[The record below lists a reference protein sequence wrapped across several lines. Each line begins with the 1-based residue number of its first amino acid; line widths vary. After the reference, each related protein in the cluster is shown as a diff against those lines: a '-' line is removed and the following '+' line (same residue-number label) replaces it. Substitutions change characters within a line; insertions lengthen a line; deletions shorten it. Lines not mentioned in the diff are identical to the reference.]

1 MNADYV
7 ENIIRN
13 IDKQSY
19 KCILVDGAWEIGK
32 SYMVRKALED
42 MKDRTCFISL
52 FGMDDVQKI
61 YHEAFFQLALRTSR
75 GGKIANGA
83 KGVAKAAGNFC
94 AEITKLN
101 GALAQAISERELFA
115 VTASNFKKNRI
126 IVIDDLERRKAGLD
140 LEELFGVIEELK
152 QSNYIKVILIANSNE
167 IHENERTTFNKYK
180 EKTIDRIFEVTEHS
194 ASIKWGVYGIDGEF
208 IDVFLMRH
216 KAKNLRTLQKAQ
228 NFYNDVKQYCLKI
241 ENEQFMNEV
250 KMLCFAVVV
259 EDVDKLY
266 YKNDSTEKENTNSRY
281 RKDGH
286 ILSDDLNVRL
296 ANYGYLQSSGAL
308 LDDIYNY
315 FKSSKMLSEETLQK
329 HYQKFKEAGNKA
341 NYYKTDE
348 EIETYIQ
355 SWKVKLSEASNSV
368 ELTRFAGDYDYWF
381 QVLEKDDSELVECYQ
396 ELLKDMFLQESR
408 SKERNPVDYYNS
420 NEFHRATKTVRDI
433 YDKILEQTKKEI
445 IKSYVESLCNNIDD
459 ETALRYSYWLRTW
472 YTSSTRMRRYVD
484 EVIDL
489 LYRKEAFPIDNITQT
504 KMSICYNVLT
514 VLYLH
519 DKEKLE
525 NLYHDLKPSFSKM
538 GVRRTDDLLKE
549 IREDN

>member
-19 KCILVDGAWEIGK
+19 KCILVDGAWGIGK

-61 YHEAFFQLALRTSR
+61 YHEAFFQLALRTSH
-75 GGKIANGA
+75 GGKIASRA
-83 KGVAKAAGNFC
+83 KGFAKAAGNFC
-94 AEITKLN
+94 AEVANLN
-101 GALAQAISERELFA
+101 SALAQTVSERELFA
-115 VTASNFKKNRI
+115 VTASKFKKNRI

-208 IDVFLMRH
+208 IDVFLMHH

-266 YKNDSTEKENTNSRY
+266 YKNDSIEKENTNSRY

-286 ILSDDLNVRL
+286 ILSNHLNVRL
-296 ANYGYLQSSGAL
+296 ANYVCLQSSGAL
-308 LDDIYNY
+308 LDDNYNY

-329 HYQKFKEAGNKA
+329 HYQKFKEAGDKA

-355 SWKVKLSEASNSV
+355 SWKAKLHEASNSV
-368 ELTRFAGDYDYWF
+368 ELTQLAGEYDYWF
-381 QVLEKDDSELVECYQ
+381 QVLEKDDDELIEYYRDV
-396 ELLKDMFLQESR
+396 LKNMFLCENR
-408 SKERNPVDYYNS
+408 SDKRSPLDYYNS
-420 NEFHRATKTVRDI
+420 NEFHGATEKIRNI
-433 YDKILEQTKKEI
+433 YDEVLIHTKKEI
-445 IKSYVESLCNNIDD
+445 IRTYIEKLGDSLD
-459 ETALRYSYWLRTW
+459 EEIAYEYSYWLKDW
-472 YTSSTRMRRYVD
+472 YTGTLEMHRYIDEEIDPLYQRNSFPVD
-484 EVIDL
+484 NMS
-489 LYRKEAFPIDNITQT
+489 KT
-504 KMSICYNVLT
+504 KKMVCYNVMTL
-514 VLYLH
+514 LYLH

-525 NLYHDLKPSFSKM
+525 KCYNSLKSDFSKM
-538 GVRRTDDLLKE
+538 GIKRTEDILKE

>member
-19 KCILVDGAWEIGK
+19 KCILVDGAWGIGK

-208 IDVFLMRH
+208 IDVFLMHH

-286 ILSDDLNVRL
+286 ILSNHLNVRL
-296 ANYGYLQSSGAL
+296 ANYVHLQSSGAL

-355 SWKVKLSEASNSV
+355 SWKAKLHEASNSV
-368 ELTRFAGDYDYWF
+368 ELTQLAGEYDYWF
-381 QVLEKDDSELVECYQ
+381 QVLEKDDDELIEYYQ
-396 ELLKDMFLQESR
+396 ELLKNMFLRENR
-408 SKERNPVDYYNS
+408 SDKRSPLDYYNS
-420 NEFHRATKTVRDI
+420 NEFHGATKKVRDI
-433 YDKILEQTKKEI
+433 YEEVLKQTKKEI
-445 IKSYVESLCNNIDD
+445 IRTYIEKLGGILD
-459 ETALRYSYWLRTW
+459 EEIAYEYSYWLKEW
-472 YTSSTRMRRYVD
+472 YTGTLEMHRYIDEEIDPLYQRNSFPVD
-484 EVIDL
+484 NMS
-489 LYRKEAFPIDNITQT
+489 KT
-504 KMSICYNVLT
+504 KKMVCYNVMTL
-514 VLYLH
+514 LYLH

-525 NLYHDLKPSFSKM
+525 KCYNSLKSDFSKM
-538 GVRRTDDLLKE
+538 GIKRTEDILKE

>member
-7 ENIIRN
+7 ESIIRN

-19 KCILVDGAWEIGK
+19 KCILVDGAWGIGK

-75 GGKIANGA
+75 GGKIAS
-83 KGVAKAAGNFC
+83 GVQGFAKAAGNFC
-94 AEITKLN
+94 EEIANLN
-101 GALAQAISERELFA
+101 DALAKTVSERELLA
-115 VTASNFKKNRI
+115 VASSKFKKNRI

-152 QSNYIKVILIANSNE
+152 QSNYIKVILVANSNE
-167 IHENERTTFNKYK
+167 IHESEKQTFDKYK
-180 EKTIDRIFEVTEHS
+180 EKIIDRVFEITEHS
-194 ASIKWGVYGIDGEF
+194 ASIKWGVFGIDGEF
-208 IDVFLMRH
+208 IDGFLMH
-216 KAKNLRTLQKAQ
+216 HSAKNLRTLQKAQ
-228 NFYNDVKQYCLKI
+228 DFYNDVKQYCSKI
-241 ENEQFMNEV
+241 DDERFMNEV
-250 KMLCFAVVV
+250 KLLCFAVVV

-266 YKNDSTEKENTNSRY
+266 YKNDSIEKENANSRY

-286 ILSDDLNVRL
+286 VLSDDLNVRL

-329 HYQKFKEAGNKA
+329 HYQKFKEAGNKP

-348 EIETYIQ
+348 EIEAYIQ

-381 QVLEKDDSELVECYQ
+381 QALEKDNSELVEYYQ
-396 ELLKDMFLQESR
+396 ELLKDMFLRE
-408 SKERNPVDYYNS
+408 SKERDPLDYYNS
-420 NEFHRATKTVRDI
+420 NEFHRATKAVRDI
-433 YDKILEQTKKEI
+433 YEKILAQTKKEI
-445 IKSYVESLCNNIDD
+445 IKSYIESLCNNVDNK
-459 ETALRYSYWLRTW
+459 TALKYSYWLRTW
-472 YTSSTRMRRYVD
+472 YTSSTQMHRYID
-484 EVIDL
+484 EAIEP
-489 LYRKEAFPIDNITQT
+489 LYQKEAFPIDNITQT
-504 KMSICYNVLT
+504 KMSICYNILT

-519 DKEKLE
+519 DKDKLE
-525 NLYHDLKPSFSKM
+525 SVYHDLKQSFSKM

-549 IREDN
+549 IQEKN

>member
-1 MNADYV
+1 
-7 ENIIRN
+7 
-13 IDKQSY
+13 
-19 KCILVDGAWEIGK
+19 
-32 SYMVRKALED
+32 
-42 MKDRTCFISL
+42 
-52 FGMDDVQKI
+52 MDDVQKI
-61 YHEAFFQLALRTSR
+61 YHEAFFQLALRTSH
-75 GGKIANGA
+75 GGKIASRA
-83 KGVAKAAGNFC
+83 KGFAKAAGNFC
-94 AEITKLN
+94 AEVANLN
-101 GALAQAISERELFA
+101 SALAQTVSERELFA
-115 VTASNFKKNRI
+115 VTASKFKKNRI

-208 IDVFLMRH
+208 IDVFLMHH

-286 ILSDDLNVRL
+286 ILSNHLNVRL
-296 ANYGYLQSSGAL
+296 ANYVYLQSSGAL

-329 HYQKFKEAGNKA
+329 HYQKFKEAGDKA

-355 SWKVKLSEASNSV
+355 SWKAKLHEASNSV
-368 ELTRFAGDYDYWF
+368 ELTQLAGEYDYWF
-381 QVLEKDDSELVECYQ
+381 QVLEKDDDELIECYQ
-396 ELLKDMFLQESR
+396 ELLKNMFLRENR
-408 SKERNPVDYYNS
+408 SDKRSQLDYYNS
-420 NEFHRATKTVRDI
+420 NEFHGATEKIRNI
-433 YDKILEQTKKEI
+433 YDEVLIHTKKEI
-445 IKSYVESLCNNIDD
+445 IRTYIEKLGDSLD
-459 ETALRYSYWLRTW
+459 EEIAYEYSYWLKDW
-472 YTSSTRMRRYVD
+472 YTGTMEMHRYID
-484 EVIDL
+484 EEIDS
-489 LYRKEAFPIDNITQT
+489 LYQRGSFPFDNMSKTN
-504 KMSICYNVLT
+504 KMVCYNVLT
-514 VLYLH
+514 LLYLH

-525 NLYHDLKPSFSKM
+525 KCYNSLKSDFSKM
-538 GVRRTDDLLKE
+538 GIKRTEDILKE

>member
-19 KCILVDGAWEIGK
+19 KCILVDGAWGIGK

-61 YHEAFFQLALRTSR
+61 YHEAFFQLALRTSH
-75 GGKIANGA
+75 GGKIASRA
-83 KGVAKAAGNFC
+83 KGFAKAAGNFC
-94 AEITKLN
+94 AEVANLN
-101 GALAQAISERELFA
+101 SALAQTVSERELFA
-115 VTASNFKKNRI
+115 VTASKFKKNRI

-208 IDVFLMRH
+208 IDVFLMHH

-266 YKNDSTEKENTNSRY
+266 YKNDSIEKENTNSRY

-286 ILSDDLNVRL
+286 ILSNHLNVRL
-296 ANYGYLQSSGAL
+296 ANYVCLQSSGAL

-329 HYQKFKEAGNKA
+329 HYQKFKEAGDKA

-355 SWKVKLSEASNSV
+355 SWKAKLHEASNSV
-368 ELTRFAGDYDYWF
+368 ELTQLAGEYDYWF
-381 QVLEKDDSELVECYQ
+381 QVLEKDDDELIEYYRDV
-396 ELLKDMFLQESR
+396 LKNMFLCENR
-408 SKERNPVDYYNS
+408 SDKRSPLDYYNS
-420 NEFHRATKTVRDI
+420 NEFHGATEKIRNI
-433 YDKILEQTKKEI
+433 YDEVLIHTKKEI
-445 IKSYVESLCNNIDD
+445 IRTYIEKLGDSLD
-459 ETALRYSYWLRTW
+459 EEIAYEYSYWLKDW
-472 YTSSTRMRRYVD
+472 YTGTLEMHRYIDEEIDPLYQRNSFPVD
-484 EVIDL
+484 NMS
-489 LYRKEAFPIDNITQT
+489 KT
-504 KMSICYNVLT
+504 KKMVCYNVMTL
-514 VLYLH
+514 LYLH
-519 DKEKLE
+519 DKEK
-525 NLYHDLKPSFSKM
+525 
-538 GVRRTDDLLKE
+538 T
-549 IREDN
+549 

>member
-1 MNADYV
+1 
-7 ENIIRN
+7 
-13 IDKQSY
+13 
-19 KCILVDGAWEIGK
+19 
-32 SYMVRKALED
+32 
-42 MKDRTCFISL
+42 
-52 FGMDDVQKI
+52 
-61 YHEAFFQLALRTSR
+61 
-75 GGKIANGA
+75 
-83 KGVAKAAGNFC
+83 
-94 AEITKLN
+94 
-101 GALAQAISERELFA
+101 
-115 VTASNFKKNRI
+115 
-126 IVIDDLERRKAGLD
+126 
-140 LEELFGVIEELK
+140 
-152 QSNYIKVILIANSNE
+152 
-167 IHENERTTFNKYK
+167 
-180 EKTIDRIFEVTEHS
+180 
-194 ASIKWGVYGIDGEF
+194 
-208 IDVFLMRH
+208 
-216 KAKNLRTLQKAQ
+216 
-228 NFYNDVKQYCLKI
+228 
-241 ENEQFMNEV
+241 
-250 KMLCFAVVV
+250 
-259 EDVDKLY
+259 
-266 YKNDSTEKENTNSRY
+266 
-281 RKDGH
+281 
-286 ILSDDLNVRL
+286 
-296 ANYGYLQSSGAL
+296 
-308 LDDIYNY
+308 
-315 FKSSKMLSEETLQK
+315 MLSEETLQK